1 MTTAEKND
9 YHYFLDT
16 PLVQMRRASDDSTV
30 AKRQLKMEGDGS
42 VKVEQIT
49 IVPSDKTEVLVFTKK
64 ARPRPTSNL
73 SLAGNWLAVYANL

>member
-1 MTTAEKND
+1 
-9 YHYFLDT
+9 
-16 PLVQMRRASDDSTV
+16 MRRASDDSTV

-64 ARPRPTSNL
+64 APAAADLKPVARR
-73 SLAGNWLAVYANL
+73 

>member
-1 MTTAEKND
+1 
-9 YHYFLDT
+9 
-16 PLVQMRRASDDSTV
+16 MRRASDDSTV

-64 ARPRPTSNL
+64 RRPRPTSNL